1 MKSSKL
7 RNFTAVLSKA
17 MELFLWVID
26 AVMAAVIV
34 ILIICKD
41 KIKYE
46 TVSGFKFNNIEMTRD
61 NYLLVVCLCLV
72 MAIIALTIAALIFRS
87 INLIFK
93 KTNTESPFSESNVKL
108 IRRIG
113 FLSIMIP
120 FLKIVT
126 TLVVKVVFPS
136 ITSESMP
143 FDVGVNEFIYGLI
156 ILCLS
161 EYFAYGASLEKDVN
175 GLV

>member
-7 RNFTAVLSKA
+7 RNFTAVLSRV
-17 MELFLWVID
+17 MELFIWGID
-26 AVMAAVIV
+26 AVMASVIV

-46 TVSGFKFNNIEMTRD
+46 TVSGFKFKNIEMPRD
-61 NYLLVVCLCLV
+61 NFLLVVCLCLV

-113 FLSIMIP
+113 FLAILLP

-126 TLVVKVVFPS
+126 TLVVIVVFPS

-161 EYFAYGASLEKDVN
+161 EYFAYGDSLEKDVN